1 MLLLV
6 LGDHTKY
13 FDLNGRCILDT
24 LPFPVVIFANRVS
37 AEALAPAGPNAE
49 IRRIPWSDDEQV
61 RQAALRLAGE
71 RPLFTVAS
79 LNEAL
84 LEQAAE
90 LRELLGLPGMAP
102 ATVRRFR
109 DKLLMKELLDQA
121 GVCVPRFTR
130 CDAPEQVEA
139 LLERHGKLVIKPVA
153 GVGSVR
159 VSFIDSASQLASW
172 YAQTAHDEW
181 ERYEA
186 EEFIDGELYHVN
198 AVVRG
203 GQVLVSGAALYLPG
217 MANIDFRSGTPLTTV
232 MVEDPAL
239 KARLDA
245 YSARVLAVLGLE
257 DGVSHLECFVD
268 RADRIV
274 LCEVG
279 ARPPGGGVIHM
290 LEAQYGVQYSYA
302 NLMLAAGRG
311 DELVIPAPTPHRY
324 FGLMGFRLPH
334 NCTIGKIAE
343 TDQFTDDFIVH
354 AEIYCGKG
362 RFVRAASHCTD
373 YVGLLV
379 FAGDS
384 HADFDA
390 KRERLQARFDAGLEL
405 AG

>member
-1 MLLLV
+1 M
-6 LGDHTKY
+6 
-13 FDLNGRCILDT
+13 
-24 LPFPVVIFANRVS
+24 
-37 AEALAPAGPNAE
+37 
-49 IRRIPWSDDEQV
+49 
-61 RQAALRLAGE
+61 
-71 RPLFTVAS
+71 
-79 LNEAL
+79 
-84 LEQAAE
+84 
-90 LRELLGLPGMAP
+90 
-102 ATVRRFR
+102 
-109 DKLLMKELLDQA
+109 
-121 GVCVPRFTR
+121 
-130 CDAPEQVEA
+130 
-139 LLERHGKLVIKPVA
+139 A

-343 TDQFTDDFIVH
+343 TISLRTTSSCTPKST
-354 AEIYCGKG
+354 AA
-362 RFVRAASHCTD
+362 RAASCGRPRIAPTTSGCWCLPATATPTSTPSANACRPASTPGSSWPD
-373 YVGLLV
+373 ERARAPRPGR
-379 FAGDS
+379 AGRRRRRGRPL
-384 HADFDA
+384 ACA
-390 KRERLQARFDAGLEL
+390 AG